1 MTSSSPTP
9 SAPAAAPSER
19 PAAVGP
25 DAGAAA
31 TPGSSAPERPS
42 SAAPPRPSGD
52 VGTASQ
58 ASAAASGPAATPAAT
73 PVAEPAAPA
82 DDWRRRL
89 ARWWA
94 EFSLQTKLLAVATLV
109 VSLLMTG
116 ITFFALNGIQQD
128 ARMSDTRYARDLG
141 LLLSANVT
149 PLVAQGNDRELAAVA
164 ERFWRSSRSLR
175 YIVFADADGVIYL
188 GIPMGNGSTGG
199 PGEELLSRRLEL
211 PVELQRRPDNP
222 LVRQHLTPDG
232 QVTDVFVPILVD
244 DRYLGVVALGINPNE
259 TLLASAALSR
269 EVTVA
274 VFISIWV
281 LVILGSVFN
290 ALTIT
295 RPVKELLR
303 GVRAI
308 AGGDFAARIA
318 LPVGGELGELLQGFN
333 TMASQLEAYKAANI
347 EELRAEQGKQQSLI
361 ATMADGAVLLDEEGR
376 LVLANPTARRLFR
389 WEGRKLEGSDLEE
402 ELPDRLAMELHGPLS
417 SLVASDRD
425 SADVRVSLGEP
436 ARTLR
441 IVLQSVRDA
450 SGESLKGIAMTI
462 QDLTREVELNAAQS
476 RFISNVSHELRT
488 PLFNIKS
495 YVETLHDLG
504 DQLSEEETREFLGI
518 ANAETDRLTRLVND
532 VLDLSRLESDRV
544 WQLEPLEVV
553 PAIEQTLRTYRLN
566 AEDRGVA
573 LVLEADPALP
583 RVLGNWD
590 LLLQVFDNLVG
601 NALKFTKS
609 GGALMLRV
617 YPWPDSCRLEPGTA
631 PGDSPTCALTS
642 PLPRL
647 RIEIADTGCGISA
660 ADQERIFERFFRV
673 ENAVHTEAGTGL
685 GLSIVRG
692 ILEKHGTRVKM
703 ASEPGVG
710 TTFWFDL
717 PLEQSDADELKL
729 QAERRSYDR
738 DGMKA

>member
-1 MTSSSPTP
+1 MLPSSPTTMADP
-9 SAPAAAPSER
+9 GGPAAA
-19 PAAVGP
+19 
-25 DAGAAA
+25 GAEL
-31 TPGSSAPERPS
+31 SDENSAQSMGWP
-42 SAAPPRPSGD
+42 
-52 VGTASQ
+52 
-58 ASAAASGPAATPAAT
+58 ASAAAATAAAKSTPAWLEA
-73 PVAEPAAPA
+73 
-82 DDWRRRL
+82 L

-116 ITFFALNGIQQD
+116 ITFFSLNSIQQD
-128 ARMSDTRYARDLG
+128 ARISDTRYARDLG

-149 PLVAQGNDRELAAVA
+149 PLVAQGDDRELAAVA
-164 ERFWRSSRSLR
+164 ERFWQSSRSLR

-188 GIPMGNGSTGG
+188 GIPMGNG
-199 PGEELLSRRLEL
+199 GEGTPPAGEQLLSRRLEL
-211 PVELQRRPDNP
+211 PADLQRRPDNP
-222 LVRQHLTPDG
+222 LIRQHLTPDG
-232 QVTDVFVPILVD
+232 QVTDVFVPMVSG

-259 TLLASAALSR
+259 TLLVSSALTR

-274 VFISIWV
+274 VFVSIWV
-281 LVILGSVFN
+281 LVILGSVIN
-290 ALTIT
+290 ALTII

-303 GVRAI
+303 GVRSI
-308 AGGDFAARIA
+308 AGGNFNTRIA
-318 LPVGGELGELLQGFN
+318 LPVGGELGELLEGFN
-333 TMASQLEAYKAANI
+333 TMASQLEVYKAANI
-347 EELRAEQGKQQSLI
+347 EELRAEQVKQQSLI
-361 ATMADGAVLLDEEGR
+361 ATMADGAVLLDAEGR
-376 LVLANPTARRLFR
+376 IVLVNPTARRLFR
-389 WEGRKLEGSDLEE
+389 WEARNLEGSEVIGV
-402 ELPDRLAMELHGPLS
+402 LPDRLAMELAGALQNLIS
-417 SLVASDRD
+417 SEREST
-425 SADVRVSLGEP
+425 DVRCSFGEP
-436 ARTLR
+436 PRTLR

-450 SGESLKGIAMTI
+450 SGEVLKGIAMTI

-495 YVETLHDLG
+495 YVETLHDYN
-504 DQLSEEETREFLGI
+504 DQLSDEQKQEFLGI

-544 WQLEPLEVV
+544 WELEPFEVG

-566 AEDRGVA
+566 AGEKGVD
-573 LVLEADPALP
+573 LGFDADPQLP

-601 NALKFTKS
+601 NALKFTPP
-609 GGALMLRV
+609 GGALRLRA
-617 YPWPDSCRLEPGTA
+617 YPWPDQCVLDPDSR
-631 PGDSPTCALTS
+631 PGDNPNCALTS

-647 RIEIADTGCGISA
+647 RIEIADSGCGIAA

-692 ILEKHGTRVKM
+692 ILEKHGTQVRM
-703 ASEPGVG
+703 ASESGVG

-717 PLEQSDADELKL
+717 PLEHSDSDELAL
-729 QAERRSYDR
+729 QAERRGYDR
-738 DGMKA
+738 AREGELQALKG

>member
-1 MTSSSPTP
+1 MSSSAP
-9 SAPAAAPSER
+9 SAPGSL
-19 PAAVGP
+19 PA
-25 DAGAAA
+25 
-31 TPGSSAPERPS
+31 
-42 SAAPPRPSGD
+42 
-52 VGTASQ
+52 
-58 ASAAASGPAATPAAT
+58 
-73 PVAEPAAPA
+73 AEPATPS
-82 DDWRRRL
+82 WRRAL
-89 ARWWA
+89 AHWWA

-149 PLVAQGNDRELAAVA
+149 PLVASGNDEELAAVA
-164 ERFWRSSRSLR
+164 ERFWRTSRSLR
-175 YIVFADADGVIYL
+175 YIVFADAEGLIYL
-188 GIPMGNGSTGG
+188 GIPMGNGTSPPGG
-199 PGEELLSRRLEL
+199 DQLLSRRLEL
-211 PVELQRRPDNP
+211 PPDLQRRPDNP
-222 LVRQHLTPDG
+222 LIRQHLTPDG
-232 QVTDVFVPILVD
+232 QVTDVFVPIVRD

-259 TLLASAALSR
+259 TLLASAALTR

-303 GVRAI
+303 GVRSI
-308 AGGDFAARIA
+308 AGGNFETRIA
-318 LPVGGELGELLQGFN
+318 LPVGGELGELLEGFN
-333 TMASQLEAYKAANI
+333 TMASQLEVYKAANI
-347 EELRAEQGKQQSLI
+347 EELTAAQVKQQSLI
-361 ATMADGAVLLDEEGR
+361 ATMADGAVLLDAAGNI
-376 LVLANPTARRLFR
+376 VLANPTARRLFR
-389 WEGRKLEGSDLEE
+389 WEGRNLEGSELID
-402 ELPDRLAMELHGPLS
+402 ELPDRLAMELHGLLD
-417 SLVASDRD
+417 SLISNDKD
-425 SADVRVSLGEP
+425 SADVRCSFGEP

-450 SGESLKGIAMTI
+450 SGETLKGIAMTI
-462 QDLTREVELNAAQS
+462 QDLTREVELNAAQG

-504 DQLSEEETREFLGI
+504 DQLSKEEQQEFLAI

-532 VLDLSRLESDRV
+532 VLDLSRLESERV
-544 WQLEPLEVV
+544 WELEPVEVG

-566 AEDRGVA
+566 AEDKGVSLGFVA
-573 LVLEADPALP
+573 EAQLP

-601 NALKFTKS
+601 NALKFTPK
-609 GGALMLRV
+609 GGSLMLRA
-617 YPWPDSCRLEPGTA
+617 YPWPDLCLLDPGNS
-631 PGDSPTCALTS
+631 PGENPTCAITS

-647 RIEIADTGCGISA
+647 RIEIADSGCGISE
-660 ADQERIFERFFRV
+660 ADQERIFERFYRV

-692 ILEKHGTRVKM
+692 ILEKHGTQVRM
-703 ASEPGVG
+703 ASQPGVG

-717 PLEQSDADELKL
+717 PLEHSDTDELVL
-729 QAERRSYDR
+729 QAERRSYERQR
-738 DGMKA
+738 DLAPAAA